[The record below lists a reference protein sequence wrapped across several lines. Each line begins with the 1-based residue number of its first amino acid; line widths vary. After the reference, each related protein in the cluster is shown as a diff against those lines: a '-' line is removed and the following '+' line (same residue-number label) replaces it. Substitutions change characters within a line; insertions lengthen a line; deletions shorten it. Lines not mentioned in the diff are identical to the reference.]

1 MMITRR
7 DITIAVGTVA
17 ITLGAVAVHSQNSVM
32 TSTAVDWN
40 SMSVRTTNVGE
51 VRQVFRNPTLTL
63 EELECH
69 ITTVKAHMASHAPH
83 QHPNE
88 EMVIIKEGTV
98 EVLVNGEWKKVSP
111 GSIVFFSSNQLHG
124 LRNVGDTPATYH
136 VINFRTAAT
145 PKKQPSQ

>member
-1 MMITRR
+1 MITRR
-7 DITIAVGTVA
+7 DIAIAVVTFA
-17 ITLGAVAVHSQNSVM
+17 ATLGAVAVSSQTSVM

-40 SMSVRTTNVGE
+40 SMTARTTNVGE

-69 ITTVKAHMASHAPH
+69 VTTVKPRMASHAPH
-83 QHPNE
+83 QHPQE

-111 GSIVFFSSNQLHG
+111 GSIAFFSSNQMHG
-124 LRNVGDTPATYH
+124 LRNVGDTPATYF
-136 VINFRTAAT
+136 VINVKTAAT
-145 PKKQPSQ
+145 PKTQPSQ

>member
-7 DITIAVGTVA
+7 DIAIAVVA
-17 ITLGAVAVHSQNSVM
+17 VVTTLGAVAVNSQTSVM

-40 SMSVRTTNVGE
+40 SMTARTTNVGE
-51 VRQVFRNPTLTL
+51 VRQIFRNPTLTL

-69 ITTVKAHMASHAPH
+69 ITTVKAKMASHAPH

-98 EVLVNGEWKKVSP
+98 EVLINGEWKKVSP
-111 GSIVFFSSNQLHG
+111 GSVVFFSSNQLHG

-136 VINFRTAAT
+136 VINFKTAAT
-145 PKKQPSQ
+145 PKSQPSQ

>member
-7 DITIAVGTVA
+7 DIAIAVVA
-17 ITLGAVAVHSQNSVM
+17 VVTTLGAVAVNSQTSVM

-40 SMSVRTTNVGE
+40 SMSARTTNVGE

-69 ITTVKAHMASHAPH
+69 ITTVKPHMASHAPH

-88 EMVIIKEGTV
+88 EMVVIKEGTV
-98 EVLVNGEWKKVSP
+98 EVLINGEWKKVSP
-111 GSIVFFSSNQLHG
+111 GSVVFFSSNQMHG

-136 VINFRTAAT
+136 VINFKTATT
-145 PKKQPSQ
+145 PKTQPSQ

>member
-1 MMITRR
+1 MITRR
-7 DITIAVGTVA
+7 DVAIALVAVGV
-17 ITLGAVAVHSQNSVM
+17 TLGAVAVRSQTSVM

-40 SMSVRTTNVGE
+40 SMTAKATNVGE

-69 ITTVKAHMASHAPH
+69 ITTVKPHMASHAPH

-88 EMVIIKEGTV
+88 EMVIIKEGNV
-98 EVLVNGEWKKVSP
+98 EVLINGEWKKVSP
-111 GSIVFFSSNQLHG
+111 GSVVFFSSNQMHG

-136 VINFRTAAT
+136 VINVKTAAT
-145 PKKQPSQ
+145 PKTQPSQ

>member
-1 MMITRR
+1 MITRR
-7 DITIAVGTVA
+7 DVA
-17 ITLGAVAVHSQNSVM
+17 IALVTVGVTLSAVAVRSQTSVM

-40 SMSVRTTNVGE
+40 SMTARTTNVGE

-69 ITTVKAHMASHAPH
+69 ITTVKPHMASHAPH

-88 EMVIIKEGTV
+88 EMVVIREGTV
-98 EVLVNGEWKKVSP
+98 EVLVNGDWKKVSP
-111 GSIVFFSSNQLHG
+111 GSVVFFSSNQLHG

-136 VINFRTAAT
+136 VINFKTAAT
-145 PKKQPSQ
+145 PKSQPSQ

>member
-1 MMITRR
+1 MITRR
-7 DITIAVGTVA
+7 DIAIAVVTFA
-17 ITLGAVAVHSQNSVM
+17 ATLGAVAVNSQTSVM

-40 SMSVRTTNVGE
+40 SMTARTTNVGE

-69 ITTVKAHMASHAPH
+69 VTTVKPRMASHAPH
-83 QHPNE
+83 QHPQE

-111 GSIVFFSSNQLHG
+111 GSIAFFSSNQMHG
-124 LRNVGDTPATYH
+124 LRNVGDTPATYF
-136 VINFRTAAT
+136 VINVKTAAT
-145 PKKQPSQ
+145 PKTQPSQ

>member
-1 MMITRR
+1 MITRR
-7 DITIAVGTVA
+7 DIAIAVVA
-17 ITLGAVAVHSQNSVM
+17 VVTTLGAVAVNSQTSVM

-40 SMSVRTTNVGE
+40 SMTAKTTNVGE

-69 ITTVKAHMASHAPH
+69 ITTVKPHMASHAPH

-88 EMVIIKEGTV
+88 EMVVIKEGTV
-98 EVLVNGEWKKVSP
+98 EVLINGEWKKVSP
-111 GSIVFFSSNQLHG
+111 GSVVFFSSNQLHG
-124 LRNVGDTPATYH
+124 LRNVGDTPAMYH

-145 PKKQPSQ
+145 PKTQPSQ